1 MSCST
6 IYVVK
11 YGRVTLLGKI
21 QLLSLANCLTIE
33 TDGLDAIHDLNHR
46 DWRAIGPIYPAQGFD
61 PSGRPAVESADCSLL
76 AVKKNKKS
84 IPLRILA
91 PDSEDLVKG
100 QLPSILSVGVEKQ
113 YPSIHVWA
121 SWTKILFKHLLHLLV

>member
-61 PSGRPAVESADCSLL
+61 PSGRPTVESADCSLL
-76 AVKKNKKS
+76 AVKKK
-84 IPLRILA
+84 
-91 PDSEDLVKG
+91 
-100 QLPSILSVGVEKQ
+100 QEKHT
-113 YPSIHVWA
+113 SAH
-121 SWTKILFKHLLHLLV
+121 SGS